1 MVNEI
6 GHPSL
11 ERKAIAD
18 LMRSNE
24 NQVKLAEA
32 MGVHFRWH
40 DI

>member
-1 MVNEI
+1 MFNEI

-11 ERKAIAD
+11 EREAIAD

-24 NQVKLAEA
+24 NQVELAEA
-32 MGVHFRWH
+32 MIVHFHWH